1 MCDIEVLRLHY
12 AETLAHWRAR
22 FAERR
27 EEAEALYGQTFCR
40 MWEFYLAG
48 CECAFRFDL
57 ELVFQL
63 QLANSMDAVPITRDY
78 LSRREEELRAVES
91 GPEAMRVAS

>member
-1 MCDIEVLRLHY
+1 MLRLHY

-22 FAERR
+22 FAARR
-27 EEAEALYGQTFCR
+27 EEAKALYDQRFCR

-63 QLANSMDAVPITRDY
+63 QLAKSMDAVPITRDY
-78 LSRREEELRAVES
+78 LSHREQRLRAIES
-91 GPEAMRVAS
+91 TPETMRVAS

>member
-1 MCDIEVLRLHY
+1 
-12 AETLAHWRAR
+12 
-22 FAERR
+22 
-27 EEAEALYGQTFCR
+27 

-63 QLANSMDAVPITRDY
+63 QLASSMDAVPITRDDI
-78 LSRREEELRAVES
+78 SDREARLRARENAQA
-91 GPEAMRVAS
+91 AMRAAR